1 MFHYRISESEMK
13 FTTFGKRLVLQFT
26 KSQRGHP
33 ILEYN
38 GYRFRKERQLANG
51 KEYWRC
57 LRVKCKARIIL
68 ERDVILKYS
77 DHSICQVEEQPVD
90 TKFVYNKF
98 TKQQ

>member
-1 MFHYRISESEMK
+1 MFHYRISDTDMK
-13 FTTFGKRLVLQFT
+13 FSPFGKRLVLQFT

-38 GYRFRKERQLANG
+38 GFRFRKERQLANG

-57 LRVKCKARIIL
+57 LKVKCKARIIL

-77 DHSICQVEEQPVD
+77 DHSICHFEQPVEPQYVLQ
-90 TKFVYNKF
+90 KFI
-98 TKQQ
+98 KQQ

>member
-1 MFHYRISESEMK
+1 MFHCRISETDVKYSA
-13 FTTFGKRLVLQFT
+13 FGKRLVLQFT

-68 ERDVILKYS
+68 ERDVILKFS
-77 DHSICQVEEQPVD
+77 DHSICHFEHPAE
-90 TKFVYNKF
+90 TKFVYNKLV
-98 TKQQ
+98 KQQ

>member
-1 MFHYRISESEMK
+1 MFHYRISESEIK
-13 FTTFGKRLVLQFT
+13 YTTYGKRLVLQFT

-57 LRVKCKARIIL
+57 LRVKCKARLIL

-77 DHSICQVEEQPVD
+77 DHSICQFEQPVD
-90 TKFVYNKF
+90 ANFVYNKF

>member
-1 MFHYRISESEMK
+1 MFHYRISETGIKYS
-13 FTTFGKRLVLQFT
+13 TIGKTLVLQFT

-68 ERDVILKYS
+68 LRDVILKYS
-77 DHSICQVEEQPVD
+77 DHSICHFQEPEEMKFIFN
-90 TKFVYNKF
+90 KFV
-98 TKQQ
+98 KQ